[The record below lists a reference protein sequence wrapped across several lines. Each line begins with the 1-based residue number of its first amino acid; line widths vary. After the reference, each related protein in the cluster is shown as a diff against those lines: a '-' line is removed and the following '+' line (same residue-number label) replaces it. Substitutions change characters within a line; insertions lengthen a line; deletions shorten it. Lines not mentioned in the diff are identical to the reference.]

1 MPSMHQ
7 LRDEIGEAWEGLVHG
22 WQRLYGRAGAAIT
35 RFSARGQGQRA
46 DLSTVEDQ
54 ETALRSAGWGVL
66 AAEVHEEPDR
76 IVVRLEAPGLDKEDI
91 DVQVVQDFL
100 VIRGEKHLER
110 ERSEGRYHIAE
121 CAYGSFERAIPL
133 PEAVETGAASAS
145 YRRGVL
151 RVVLPKVAERR
162 RRSIPVNV
170 Q

>member
-1 MPSMHQ
+1 MHQ

-133 PEAVETGAASAS
+133 PQEVDASKARAS
-145 YRRGVL
+145 YRNGVL
-151 RVVLPKVAERR
+151 KVELTKPTGSRS
-162 RRSIPVNV
+162 RSIQVDIG
-170 Q
+170 